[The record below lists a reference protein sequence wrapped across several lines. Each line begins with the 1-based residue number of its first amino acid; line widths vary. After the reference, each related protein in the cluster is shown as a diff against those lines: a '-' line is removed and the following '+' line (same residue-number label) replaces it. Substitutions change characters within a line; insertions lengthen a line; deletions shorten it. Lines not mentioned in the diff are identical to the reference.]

1 MPVARPIVSTA
12 KQCFAVAVVYL
23 PRGDAYRALHCNT
36 IAVITHANRV
46 MQTEALFIAT
56 EHGPVSARLYRR
68 DEDRAQAGAL
78 VLHLHGGAFAP
89 GGLAQGECVAQLAAQ
104 AGAVVVDVD
113 YPAGPQHPF
122 PAALRLLGSLL
133 QALYR
138 RRLRWAGRGARLFVA
153 GEEAGGNLAAAL
165 ALMARDQG
173 GPPLAGQVL
182 IGPMLNPCLGT
193 SSLRTALAGS
203 GAAECDWSRGWRDYL
218 GACEQGDHP
227 YAAPGAASRL
237 AGLAPA
243 LLVTAA
249 DDPMR
254 DETLAYARALQRAG
268 VGVEQAVLPV
278 ATGWPASLQQRC
290 MPVMPPWAEALRRAL
305 ARFFFPHDAA
315 LMFA

>member
-1 MPVARPIVSTA
+1 MTPDHLQLS
-12 KQCFAVAVVYL
+12 
-23 PRGDAYRALHCNT
+23 
-36 IAVITHANRV
+36 
-46 MQTEALFIAT
+46 T
-56 EHGPVSARLYRR
+56 EHGLVAAHLYRG
-68 DEDRAQAGAL
+68 AASQAAAPAL
-78 VLHLHGGAFAP
+78 VLHLHGGAFGT
-89 GGLAQGECVAQLAAQ
+89 GGLAQGECVAGLAAE

-113 YPAGPQHPF
+113 YPTGPQHPF
-122 PAALRLLGSLL
+122 PSALKLLGSVL

-138 RRLRWAGRGARLFVA
+138 RRFGLAGRGARLFVA

-193 SSLRTALAGS
+193 PSLR
-203 GAAECDWSRGWRDYL
+203 AAEAGPAECAWSRGWRHYL

-227 YAAPGAASRL
+227 YAAPAATSRL

-254 DETLAYARALQRAG
+254 DETLAYAKALQRAG
-268 VGVEQAVLPV
+268 VSVSRTLLPD
-278 ATGWPASLQQRC
+278 ATGWPRSLQRRC
-290 MPVMPPWAEALRRAL
+290 QDTPPAWAIALREAL
-305 ARFFFPHDAA
+305 ARFFGFPPSSA
-315 LMFA
+315 LRLST

>member
-1 MPVARPIVSTA
+1 MTTDDLQLS
-12 KQCFAVAVVYL
+12 
-23 PRGDAYRALHCNT
+23 
-36 IAVITHANRV
+36 
-46 MQTEALFIAT
+46 T
-56 EHGPVSARLYRR
+56 EHGPVAARLYRGGPV
-68 DEDRAQAGAL
+68 RAGAPAL
-78 VLHLHGGAFAP
+78 VLHLHGGAFAA
-89 GGLAQGECVAQLAAQ
+89 GSLAQGECVARLAAE

-113 YPAGPQHPF
+113 YPTGPQHPF
-122 PAALRLLGSLL
+122 PAALKQLGSLL

-138 RRLRWAGRGARLFVA
+138 RRFGLAGRGARLFVA

-193 SSLRTALAGS
+193 SSLRAAEA
-203 GAAECDWSRGWRDYL
+203 GAAECDWSRGWRHYL

-227 YAAPGAASRL
+227 YAAPAASSRL

-243 LLVTAA
+243 LLVTAH

-268 VGVEQAVLPV
+268 VPVDRTLLPE
-278 ATGWPASLQQRC
+278 ATGWPRSLQRRC
-290 MPVMPPWAEALRRAL
+290 PDTPPAWALALRDAL
-305 ARFFFPHDAA
+305 ARFFSFPLSSA
-315 LMFA
+315 LTLSSQGVKT